1 MATESV
7 RLLVLAHTAFGENK
21 LALHTL
27 SEAYGRR
34 SFLVRVGP
42 KAPMGL
48 FLPMNLLE
56 ADVTENPKSSLWSA
70 RNFQPLSPLNGLRGN
85 PYKNSIALFMSEVLY
100 RAVREEGGYEPG
112 LYERCAQQV
121 LTLDALTAQFSNF
134 PIRFLIELCTA
145 LGFQP
150 SAEGLAPLSG
160 EFFPVMQHF
169 LAADFSE
176 AMLIPLTG
184 QQRNDLAAI
193 LIRYLEIHTE
203 STLHIRSL
211 AVLREI
217 YR

>member
-7 RLLVLAHTAFGENK
+7 RLLVLAHTPFGENK

-27 SEAYGRR
+27 SESYGRR

-42 KAPMGL
+42 KTPMAL

-56 ADVTENPKSSLWSA
+56 ADVTENPRSSLWSA
-70 RNFQPLSPLNGLRGN
+70 RNFLPLTPLTGIRNN

-100 RAVREEGGYEPG
+100 RTIREGLFEPG

-121 LTLDALTAQFSNF
+121 LTLDAMDGQFGNF
-134 PIRFLIELCTA
+134 PIRFLQDLCTA

-150 SAEGLAPLSG
+150 SAEGLAPIAG
-160 EFFPVMQHF
+160 EYFGTLKQ
-169 LAADFSE
+169 LLEADFPE
-176 AMLIPLTG
+176 AMLLSLTG
-184 QQRNDLAAI
+184 KQRNDLCAI

>member
-27 SEAYGRR
+27 SEAYGPR
-34 SFLVRVGP
+34 SFLVHVGP
-42 KAPMGL
+42 KTPMAL

-70 RNFQPLSPLNGLRGN
+70 RNFQALSPLNGLRGN

-121 LTLDALTAQFSNF
+121 LTLDALSFQFSNY
-134 PIRFLIELCTA
+134 PIRFSRRKAVTCIYITKFCCRDKKHFTDFRTLFTVIY
-145 LGFQP
+145 
-150 SAEGLAPLSG
+150 
-160 EFFPVMQHF
+160 FFYYF
-169 LAADFSE
+169 
-176 AMLIPLTG
+176 
-184 QQRNDLAAI
+184 
-193 LIRYLEIHTE
+193 
-203 STLHIRSL
+203 
-211 AVLREI
+211 
-217 YR
+217 